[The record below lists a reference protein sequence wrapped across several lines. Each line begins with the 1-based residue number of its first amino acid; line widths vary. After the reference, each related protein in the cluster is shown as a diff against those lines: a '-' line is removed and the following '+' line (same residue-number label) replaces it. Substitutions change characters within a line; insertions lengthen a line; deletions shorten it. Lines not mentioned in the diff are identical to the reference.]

1 MRQPVP
7 KIQSTGHPRGREI
20 DVIWEGTKKRDKEI
34 LFSSANIHL
43 AVGVHTPECSLQTRR
58 LSVPSVMGSEAQCGA
73 YHL

>member
-7 KIQSTGHPRGREI
+7 KIQSTGRTRGREI

-43 AVGVHTPECSLQTRR
+43 AVGYTPLNALQTRR